1 MAAELGYNIAFKIGG
16 KTLTGRTQD
25 DFNITPI
32 TKESITKDDAGNK
45 NQQITGQEVT
55 FSCQGLVVLS
65 LASGET
71 NKLTRD
77 EIVSM
82 ALATGSS
89 AIYAFTYRPSSGKQ
103 LSGNCVVTGYSE
115 SSNSEDEATYTV
127 DFKTSGALTFE
138 TPGT

>member
-45 NQQITGQEVT
+45 NQQITGQDVT

-77 EIVSM
+77 EIVEM
-82 ALATGSS
+82 ALATGPS
-89 AIYAFTYRPSSGKQ
+89 AVYAFTYRPSSGKQ

-127 DFKTSGALTFE
+127 DFKTSGALTFA
-138 TPGT
+138 TPNS